1 MREFIEPAERGM
13 TIQKR
18 FELFHAANPW
28 VYDELLTLCWTM
40 RDRGRR
46 RLGIGMLFEV
56 LRWNWYLQTDD
67 PTSEWKLNNNYRS
80 RYARLI
86 IDEHP
91 RLDGFFELRA
101 LKVA

>member
-28 VYDELLTLCWTM
+28 VYDELLGLITQM
-40 RDRGRR
+40 RSRGRR

-86 IDEHP
+86 IEDFPHLE
-91 RLDGFFELRA
+91 GFFELRA
-101 LKVA
+101 LKAA